1 MKEKK
6 VQKIFCI
13 SAIFAPD
20 LNVQYKSY
28 LHLTLFE
35 MFSAGTWPGPGR
47 AEVNAGIIQIFPR
60 FYEDWVESEWPN
72 LSLLK
77 LRAGKWYLRIVK
89 LMVFNWEWKGNLG
102 PVKRWLCG
110 RLDDFIF
117 STRTERGLCKLET
130 QTRGIHLENIRI
142 FTGL

>member
-47 AEVNAGIIQIFPR
+47 AEVNAGIIQIFPGFMR
-60 FYEDWVESEWPN
+60 IEWSRNDQTCHFES
-72 LSLLK
+72 
-77 LRAGKWYLRIVK
+77 
-89 LMVFNWEWKGNLG
+89 
-102 PVKRWLCG
+102 CG
-110 RLDDFIF
+110 QENDI
-117 STRTERGLCKLET
+117 SGL
-130 QTRGIHLENIRI
+130 
-142 FTGL
+142 

>member
-60 FYEDWVESEWPN
+60 FYED
-72 LSLLK
+72 
-77 LRAGKWYLRIVK
+77 
-89 LMVFNWEWKGNLG
+89 
-102 PVKRWLCG
+102 
-110 RLDDFIF
+110 
-117 STRTERGLCKLET
+117 
-130 QTRGIHLENIRI
+130 
-142 FTGL
+142 